1 MGSCVARS
9 TVYYSWLVWPSIRMM
24 DKINQIPL
32 HHKFINVKFIIL
44 LSKLSPAS
52 IWQFRPI
59 LTGIL
64 LLDMTSLLFF
74 WKFSFTKKL
83 FFVWKHRLRFFCH
96 KAKMDCDNEDR
107 IPHSK
112 LAFTVLASVDMPI
125 PQLQH
130 YSSKLWWN
138 RKAVLRNQL
147 LAKKK
152 LIKLWNAISWSMIAA
167 PTS

>member
-44 LSKLSPAS
+44 LSKLSPTS

-59 LTGIL
+59 LSGIL

-112 LAFTVLASVDMPI
+112 LAFTVLASVDAHPTTPTLFFKALME
-125 PQLQH
+125 QK
-130 YSSKLWWN
+130 SSTEKPTPC
-138 RKAVLRNQL
+138 Q
-147 LAKKK
+147 KK
-152 LIKLWNAISWSMIAA
+152 LINSMIAA